1 MKSIFT
7 KFVALLCG
15 VALLVGCTDQSA
27 DIKEVDNKV
36 NSAQTELKNLTD
48 DIEDLYD
55 MIEAMDVEDLKK
67 RLKDVESEIPQLQ
80 DAIKGI
86 NEALADKVSKED
98 LQNAVSK
105 LEQAIKDAAYDD
117 TAIKNEIQNLQDE
130 YKKVKEQLESLR
142 TVLRSIVTVPQVI
155 VDGVKAVEFSTFSYV
170 PVADD
175 AEVAAERVVKT
186 SSETVAYYL
195 FNPSSFN
202 VDLAT
207 YSLVSEEVQFKSA
220 NNPVAS
226 VTSVVAVEGEEKGK
240 VAVVLKR
247 EESKDNMF
255 ALAATLKDGSVI
267 YSDFAKVIENTI
279 NAEDLVLVNKDDVAL
294 ANLDAVVLNEND
306 VLNLVEYVKVRNFNH
321 KLYGLDFNFEVV
333 EGALNVESG
342 VALANKDAQGT
353 STVKVELVDVENNNV
368 VAREYITVK
377 VVVKGYYMQA
387 TATATVE
394 ASRTAFEVA
403 AIADWATELKNQ
415 PNTIELLKCALASLK
430 EGNLAAAVETLGGVP
445 GFVTYTKTF
454 TASATAKVKI
464 AESAAEVVD
473 SLLPEIDQIESF
485 ADLRAFLAKYI
496 EKYGES
502 AYAEL
507 LEDIKIS
514 DYIPVSTISSLLSN
528 IPVLGDIFAAGFESA
543 VEGLEG
549 FDMLDLLNNDTV
561 IGILE
566 TADSFASNINL
577 PALDFAKIKAKL
589 VEIVAGIE
597 GDSFA
602 GLAQSAEEAAAMS
615 AKLNAS
621 VAAHEAC
628 VAEFNAANA
637 EIAENFENGVWGKA
651 KQVVNH
657 EITVKVFEKLELME
671 VHNVLVELFDTALL
685 LAQYD
690 RTDLINIKVT
700 CGDAVKVEGEE

>member
-1 MKSIFT
+1 M
-7 KFVALLCG
+7 
-15 VALLVGCTDQSA
+15 
-27 DIKEVDNKV
+27 
-36 NSAQTELKNLTD
+36 
-48 DIEDLYD
+48 
-55 MIEAMDVEDLKK
+55 
-67 RLKDVESEIPQLQ
+67 
-80 DAIKGI
+80 
-86 NEALADKVSKED
+86 
-98 LQNAVSK
+98 
-105 LEQAIKDAAYDD
+105 EQAIKDAAGDD
-117 TAIKNEIQNLQDE
+117 SALVAAINKLTDDYAGLKAE
-130 YKKVKEQLESLR
+130 LEKLAADVEALKS
-142 TVLRSIVTVPQVI
+142 VLRSIVNVPQLI
-155 VDGVKAVEFSTFSYV
+155 VDGVKAVEFKTFSYLPLV
-170 PVADD
+170 DD
-175 AEVAAERVVKT
+175 ADVAAERVVKT
-186 SSETVAYYL
+186 STETVAYYL
-195 FNPSSFN
+195 FNPSTFDIN
-202 VDLAT
+202 LAT
-207 YSLVSEEVQFKSA
+207 YSVVSEEVQFKSA
-220 NNPVAS
+220 ANPLATVS
-226 VTSVVAVEGEEKGK
+226 SVVPVEGTKGK

-247 EESKDNMF
+247 QESNDNMF
-255 ALAATLKDGSVI
+255 ALAATLKDGSVV
-267 YSDFAKVIENTI
+267 YSDYAKVVESTI
-279 NAEDLVLVNKDDVAL
+279 YGEDMVLVNKDDVAL
-294 ANLDAVVLNEND
+294 ADLETISLGENETLNF
-306 VLNLVEYVKVRNFNH
+306 VEYVKVRGLDH

-333 EGALNVESG
+333 EGALKLESG
-342 VALANKDAQGT
+342 VAIASKDAHGT
-353 STVKVELVDVENNNV
+353 STVKVELVDVDNNNV
-368 VAREYITVK
+368 VAREYITIK
-377 VVVKGYYMQA
+377 VVVKGYFMQA
-387 TATATVE
+387 TATATVD
-394 ASRTAFEVA
+394 ATRTAFEVA
-403 AIADWATELKNQ
+403 AIPTWAQNLKDQ
-415 PNTIELLKCALASLK
+415 PNTIELLKEALCSLK
-430 EGNLAAAVETLGGVP
+430 EGKITAAVETLGGVP
-445 GFVTYTKTF
+445 GFVKYTKTF

-602 GLAQSAEEAAAMS
+602 GLAQSAEEAAAIS

-671 VHNVLVELFDTALL
+671 VRNVLVELFDTALL

-690 RTDLINIKVT
+690 RTALINIKVT